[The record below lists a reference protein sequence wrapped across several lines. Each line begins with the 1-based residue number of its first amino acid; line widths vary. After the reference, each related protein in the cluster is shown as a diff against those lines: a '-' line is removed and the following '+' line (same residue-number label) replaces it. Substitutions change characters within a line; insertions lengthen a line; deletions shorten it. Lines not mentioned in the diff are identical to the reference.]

1 MESCNGKI
9 EKQPQKRNR
18 KFKMLVT
25 EQWKKNFDFHD
36 SDFYD
41 FYDF

>member
-9 EKQPQKRNR
+9 EKQPQKRNS
-18 KFKMLVT
+18 KFKMLET
-25 EQWKKNFDFHD
+25 EQRKKNCDFYN

-41 FYDF
+41 F